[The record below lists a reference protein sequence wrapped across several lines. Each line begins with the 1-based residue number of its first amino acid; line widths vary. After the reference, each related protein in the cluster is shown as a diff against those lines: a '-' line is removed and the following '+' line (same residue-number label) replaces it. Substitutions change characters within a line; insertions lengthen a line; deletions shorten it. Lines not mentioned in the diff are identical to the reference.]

1 MIAARMPAPGRATAR
16 PASRRR
22 ALVPWLFLT
31 PAILFGLV
39 FFLLPIGF
47 AGYVS
52 LTRWNAL
59 TAPNFIGLA
68 NYRFL
73 VETDPRFWATVA
85 NTFVFAGASVA
96 IGLPIALLVASALVR
111 AKGEAVW
118 RLLYWLP
125 MVTNV
130 VAVAYIWRFVLD
142 DGYGLAN
149 RILGAVGLPAVGW
162 LTDPGVAMLSVVL
175 VFVWM
180 QLGQNILLFSAGL
193 TNIDPILYDA
203 ARLDGAPP
211 ASIFLRITVP
221 LLRPT
226 ILFALV
232 TNLVTGLSYFAL
244 MLVLTEGGPAG
255 ATQVTALYL
264 YDMAFSDLRLGRA
277 AAAAFILFAFVFVLT
292 LIQVRLM
299 RRGGVEAH

>member
-1 MIAARMPAPGRATAR
+1 MPAPGRATAR

-85 NTFVFAGASVA
+85 NTFVFAGASIA

-162 LTDPGVAMLSVVL
+162 LTDPDVAMLSVVL

>member
-1 MIAARMPAPGRATAR
+1 MPAPGPAAAR

-22 ALVPWLFLT
+22 ALVPWLFLA

-39 FFLLPIGF
+39 FFILPIGF

-73 VETDPRFWATVA
+73 VETDPRFWASVA
-85 NTFVFAGASVA
+85 NTFVFAGASIA

-292 LIQVRLM
+292 LVQVRLM